1 MRRLAAASCSR
12 SRSERVLMALAGIFL
27 AALSLNS
34 LDQPWC
40 AIPAG
45 VCATFLAIGA
55 ITGWC
60 PTQLLNRRDT
70 HTPTNTL
77 GCDEAR
83 QPIDT
88 HPRP

>member
-1 MRRLAAASCSR
+1 
-12 SRSERVLMALAGIFL
+12 MAITSVFL
-27 AALSLNS
+27 TAVSLSSLN
-34 LDQPWC
+34 QPWC

-60 PTQLLNRRDT
+60 PTQLLDRRDA
-70 HTPTNTL
+70 HTPTNPL

>member
-1 MRRLAAASCSR
+1 
-12 SRSERVLMALAGIFL
+12 MAITSVFL
-27 AALSLNS
+27 TAVSLSSLN
-34 LDQPWC
+34 QPWC

-60 PTQLLNRRDT
+60 PTQLLNRRDA

>member
-1 MRRLAAASCSR
+1 
-12 SRSERVLMALAGIFL
+12 MAITSVFL
-27 AALSLNS
+27 TAVSLSSLN
-34 LDQPWC
+34 QPWC

-60 PTQLLNRRDT
+60 PTQLLNRRDA
-70 HTPTNTL
+70 HTPTTTL